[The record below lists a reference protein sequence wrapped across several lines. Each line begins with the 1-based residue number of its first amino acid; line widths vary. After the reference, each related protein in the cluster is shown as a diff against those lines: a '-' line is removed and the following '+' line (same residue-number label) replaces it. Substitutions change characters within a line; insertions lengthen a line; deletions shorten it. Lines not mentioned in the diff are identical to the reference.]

1 MRGASRVSLAQAS
14 EQLSSL
20 ATTKATADKLGDE
33 LFAVVSLLDSEHGL
47 RRALTDP
54 ARAAEA
60 KAGLIRSLLEGKV
73 SVATL
78 DLLTGLVSAR
88 WSLPRDLADATE
100 QLAVRAVVISADKS
114 RKLDDLEDELFRFS
128 RVVATEPG
136 LREALTD
143 PTVPDDGKRQLLDTL
158 LGGKVTPITLRLVTE
173 MSLHPR
179 GRSLVDSLDTCT
191 RIAAERRRRLI
202 AVVRTATDLTE
213 PQRQRLAQALAGIYG
228 HEVYVNV
235 VIDPTTVGGMTVQIG
250 DELIDGS
257 MSTRLGD
264 LRRKLTN

>member
-1 MRGASRVSLAQAS
+1 VEAFAIAAQDRGQ
-14 EQLSSL
+14 
-20 ATTKATADKLGDE
+20 
-33 LFAVVSLLDSEHGL
+33 
-47 RRALTDP
+47 
-54 ARAAEA
+54 
-60 KAGLIRSLLEGKV
+60 
-73 SVATL
+73 
-78 DLLTGLVSAR
+78 
-88 WSLPRDLADATE
+88 
-100 QLAVRAVVISADKS
+100 
-114 RKLDDLEDELFRFS
+114 LDDLEDELFRFS